1 MNLNDLN
8 LLESLRSDAAD
19 GTLHFKK
26 RRMLLF
32 NANFVGLLRKK
43 LVTVCGLP
51 EARNITGYLGYASG
65 YQAALA
71 VRELYATER
80 KETLWQVWAHL
91 YAQQGFAAV
100 KPLSSTFDEKTRY
113 FSAEAEFVNSCE
125 VEQHLQ
131 HLGPS
136 DRSVCWALTT
146 YATGFASAMMGREV
160 IFIEKECVG
169 RGDARC
175 YIVGRTDFMQ
185 WSEGV
190 EFAKE
195 YYKGEDFTAVRQ
207 WTRTVTAEA
216 RELIHAVERERE
228 RVRALESQVY
238 YLQEASNE
246 QYRVSEM
253 VGAHP
258 SFKKVLHDAGAVAAS
273 DAAVLIQGETGTGKE
288 LIARFIHAQG
298 ERSKRPLI
306 TVNCAALPAGLVES
320 ELFGHEKGAFT
331 GAVQRK
337 LGRFEI
343 ANGATI
349 FLDEVGELPLEA
361 QAKFLRVLQHCEFE
375 RVGGAQTLKV
385 DLRVLAA
392 TNQPLQKLVNDG
404 RFRADLFYRLNVF
417 PISLPPLR
425 ERGNDLVLLINYFAQ
440 KYRARFRKQITSVSL
455 SSVEDLKQYHWPGNV
470 RELEHIIERAVL
482 LSEGEVLTIDPPLGK
497 NHAVSPLPGVEASHF
512 VSFEEME
519 RRYIEEVVRHT
530 KGVIAGKG
538 GAAEILNINH
548 STLRSRMKKL
558 GLL

>member
-8 LLESLRSDAAD
+8 LLESLHAD
-19 GTLHFKK
+19 VSAGTLYFSK
-26 RRMLLF
+26 RRMLLIT
-32 NANFVGLLRKK
+32 ANFFGLLRKQ
-43 LVTVCGLP
+43 LVAVCGLP

-71 VRELYATER
+71 VRELYATEP

-100 KPLSSTFDEKTRY
+100 NPLSSTFDEKTQY
-113 FSAEAEFVNSCE
+113 FAAEAEFVNSCE

-175 YIVGRTDFMQ
+175 YITGRTDFMQ

-195 YYKGEDFTAVRQ
+195 YYKGQDFEAVRQ
-207 WTRTVTAEA
+207 WTRTMTAGA
-216 RELIHAVERERE
+216 RELIHALEHERE

-238 YLQEASNE
+238 YLQEASNQ

-258 SFKKVLHDAGAVAAS
+258 TFQKVLRDARTVAAS
-273 DAAVLIQGETGTGKE
+273 DATALIQGETGTGKE
-288 LIARFIHAQG
+288 LIARFIHAQS

-306 TVNCAALPAGLVES
+306 TVNCATLPAGLVES

-331 GAVQRK
+331 GAAHRK

-343 ANGATI
+343 AHGATI
-349 FLDEVGELPLEA
+349 FLDEIGELPLEA
-361 QAKFLRVLQHCEFE
+361 QAKFLRVLQQGEFE
-375 RVGGAQTLKV
+375 RIGGTQTIKTDV
-385 DLRVLAA
+385 RVLAA
-392 TNQPLQKLVNDG
+392 TNQPLQKLVDEG
-404 RFRADLFYRLNVF
+404 KFRADLFYRLNVF
-417 PISLPPLR
+417 PLSLPPLR
-425 ERGNDLVLLINYFAQ
+425 ERGNDLVLLVNYFAQ
-440 KYRARFRKQITSVSL
+440 KYRVRFRKQITSVSL
-455 SSVEDLKQYHWPGNV
+455 SSLDHLKQYHWPGNV
-470 RELEHIIERAVL
+470 RELEHIVERAVL
-482 LSEGEVLTIDPPLGK
+482 LAEGEVLTIDSPHSQRQVA
-497 NHAVSPLPGVEASHF
+497 NPLPGVDANQF
-512 VSFEEME
+512 VSLEEME
-519 RRYIEEVVRHT
+519 RCYIEAVVQHT

-538 GAAEILNINH
+538 GAAEILDINH